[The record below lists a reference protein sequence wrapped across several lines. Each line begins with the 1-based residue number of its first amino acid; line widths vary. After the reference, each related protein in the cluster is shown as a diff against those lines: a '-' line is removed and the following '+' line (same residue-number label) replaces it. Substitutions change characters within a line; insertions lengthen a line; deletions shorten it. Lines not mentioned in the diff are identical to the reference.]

1 MRKKNSF
8 MKFFI
13 TLILVA
19 ILGGAGFVYLSPQF
33 EQKVPNIEFK
43 TNGFWNLKDKLQINL
58 SDASGIKYYKVTFI
72 DEHKNITL
80 DEQVL
85 NGNEKSINLLL
96 TPPKLDMFYK
106 GTNVKIKIDVVDN
119 SKWNFLNGNTISQ
132 TVGIK
137 IDNKRPIANVVNNSR
152 YIKRGGSAAVVVKVK
167 DDNLEKAYISFNDSH
182 KFELIPFYKE
192 DYYVS
197 LIAWDINTPY
207 DAFQKVN
214 LIAIDKAGNKTSAKV
229 PLYIQDLKIKK
240 DNIKLSKRFIQN
252 VSTNVLEQMNQ
263 EVPQDLIERFVKQN
277 KELRANNI
285 QTIKKIVMNKF
296 STEKINSF
304 SINRFKRLKGSRTA
318 AGYGELRSY
327 FYEGEK
333 IDEAWHLGM
342 DWASIK
348 QAGIKVSNP
357 GRVIFNDYLGIYGNS
372 IIIDHGM
379 GLSTIYSH
387 TTNQY
392 VNVGDKVS
400 KNKKIAT
407 TGTTGAVLG
416 DHLHFGVL
424 IQGIE
429 VNPIEWMDGNWIKTR
444 ITNILNS
451 AKKSIDKDN

>member
-1 MRKKNSF
+1 
-8 MKFFI
+8 
-13 TLILVA
+13 
-19 ILGGAGFVYLSPQF
+19 
-33 EQKVPNIEFK
+33 
-43 TNGFWNLKDKLQINL
+43 
-58 SDASGIKYYKVTFI
+58 
-72 DEHKNITL
+72 
-80 DEQVL
+80 
-85 NGNEKSINLLL
+85 
-96 TPPKLDMFYK
+96 
-106 GTNVKIKIDVVDN
+106 
-119 SKWNFLNGNTISQ
+119 
-132 TVGIK
+132 
-137 IDNKRPIANVVNNSR
+137 VVNNSR

-207 DAFQKVN
+207 DTFQKVN
-214 LIAIDKAGNKTSAKV
+214 LIAIDKAGNKTSVKV

-285 QTIKKIVMNKF
+285 QTIKKLVMNKF